1 MAKTQK
7 KTVKIT
13 ESTIEENDVIV
24 GTNLTEMNL
33 DGSCD
38 NNKCETNDVF
48 TYVKLKPTTHGLS
61 ELNVMELVA
70 LEEACTLLC
79 KRYET
84 IAQLDYTNN
93 FKFKEYQRYYE
104 MIFAELEKRV
114 AESCKNV

>member
-13 ESTIEENDVIV
+13 EATTEENDIIV
-24 GTNLTEMNL
+24 DTNLTEMNS

-38 NNKCETNDVF
+38 NNKGETNDVF

-70 LEEACTLLC
+70 LEEACALLC

-84 IAQLDYTNN
+84 IAQLDMNNN
-93 FKFKEYQRYYE
+93 FKFKEFKSYYE
-104 MIFAELEKRV
+104 MIFNELEKRV
-114 AESCKNV
+114 VIACKQ